1 MSPHHSAGEDGVP
14 LEAAIRL
21 VKLAYNYELWDTFDA
36 LLDPLLE
43 QIKVGGG
50 GCCIVQKDNYR
61 YNEQE

>member
-1 MSPHHSAGEDGVP
+1 MSPRHSAGEDGVP

-43 QIKVGGG
+43 QIKVWG
-50 GCCIVQKDNYR
+50 GCCIVKR
-61 YNEQE
+61 